1 MSASAIAL
9 LTFLCVFGGALA
21 GLGLRAALPEHH
33 LSADS
38 RDVVKVV
45 TGLMATLSALV
56 LGLLIAS
63 AKGSF
68 DTVNDGFKRA
78 AAQIILIDRVLAQY
92 GPGADELRQL
102 LRSGFAA
109 RIDQLFSSSGGDA
122 RGGGADALRDASAME
137 LLDSRVHALAATDD
151 AQRKLKVRAE
161 QLVADLIQARWVGFE
176 EASNTTPAAFL
187 VVLVAWLAAMF
198 VGFGL
203 FAPRNATALAALTI
217 GALAVSTSIFLIE
230 EMGRPLDG
238 LIAVSSEP
246 MRSALSVLGK

>member
-1 MSASAIAL
+1 MSAFAVGAV
-9 LTFLCVFGGALA
+9 TFVCVFGGALA
-21 GLGLRAALPEHH
+21 GLALRNALPEHH

-63 AKGSF
+63 AKSSF

-109 RIDQLFSSSGGDA
+109 RIDELFSSSGGDA
-122 RGGGADALRDASAME
+122 RGGGANALRDASAME
-137 LLDSRVHALAATDD
+137 LLDSKVRTLPATDD
-151 AQRKLKVRAE
+151 VQRKLKARAE
-161 QLVADLIQARWVGFE
+161 QLVADLTQARWVGFE
-176 EASNTTPAAFL
+176 EASNTTPAGFL
-187 VVLVAWLAAMF
+187 VVLVSWLSAMF
-198 VGFGL
+198 LGFGL
-203 FAPRNATALAALTI
+203 FAPRNATALAALAI

-230 EMGRPLDG
+230 EMARPLDG
-238 LIAVSSEP
+238 FIAVSSEP